1 MLVASKV
8 RSHSDHTD
16 GVVGP
21 GLDHPVHQLP
31 LLGDRVEL
39 QDLIRT
45 TKTSWIFITK
55 VFNSN

>member
-16 GVVGP
+16 GVVHP

-39 QDLIRT
+39 QDLIIVGGT
-45 TKTSWIFITK
+45 IITS
-55 VFNSN
+55 

>member
-16 GVVGP
+16 GVVHP

-39 QDLIRT
+39 QDLIIEGIVRT
-45 TKTSWIFITK
+45 IIITTS
-55 VFNSN
+55 